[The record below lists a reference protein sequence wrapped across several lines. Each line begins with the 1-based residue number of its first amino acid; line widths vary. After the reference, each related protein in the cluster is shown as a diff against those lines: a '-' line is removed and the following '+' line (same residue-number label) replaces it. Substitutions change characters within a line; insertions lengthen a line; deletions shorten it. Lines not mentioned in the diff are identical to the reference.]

1 MQPRFNLQTIE
12 PNAYQAIL
20 GIEVYLESCELEPAL
35 IELIKIRVS
44 QLNGCAYC
52 IQMHADI
59 ACKQGESEHRIYAL
73 SAWQQSSLFSDQ
85 ERATLALTDEV
96 TYISNSA
103 VRDKTYDNCKRF
115 YSDKVIAQCIM
126 VIVQINTW
134 NRIALASKA
143 S

>member
-1 MQPRFNLQTIE
+1 MQSRFNLQIDE

-20 GIEVYLESCELEPAL
+20 GIEVYLECCKFVPVL
-35 IELIKIRVS
+35 IELIKIRAS

-59 ACKQGESEHRIYAL
+59 ARKQGESEHRIYAL
-73 SAWQQSSLFSDQ
+73 SAWQQSSLFSD
-85 ERATLALTDEV
+85 EESAILALTDEV
-96 TYISNSA
+96 THISNSA
-103 VRDKTYDNCKRF
+103 VRDKIYENCKRF

-134 NRIALASKA
+134 NRIALASKIF
-143 S
+143 